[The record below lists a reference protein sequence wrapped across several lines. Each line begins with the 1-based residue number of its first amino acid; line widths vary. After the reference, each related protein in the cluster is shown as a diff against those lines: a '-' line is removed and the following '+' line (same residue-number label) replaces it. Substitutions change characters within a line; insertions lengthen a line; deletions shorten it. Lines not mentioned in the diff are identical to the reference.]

1 MKKIVNLVVALLS
14 IFVLYGC
21 ATNKDIQ
28 TLQVPTNVKINEEGL
43 ITWDEVNNATTYV
56 VTINGETYIASTNS
70 FQVKNINENFSFTV
84 RAEAVGYKTSSE
96 TESIEYIGKAVAE
109 INKIYEYTLSITIGN
124 REDADDVE
132 AYDKNNQLIKEACT
146 IAYEHGV
153 TYEIASSIVNII
165 LDESVNNKDNI
176 PGFIASLVL
185 NFVGLNNDQVVGLV
199 YYGDYVTQ
207 VKLNSLATS
216 FAGSEI
222 ETALQGINELLVR
235 NDYEIADALANI
247 IIQCLKVYRQGT
259 VQVLSKLQKLLGS
272 SNNQEIAY
280 NAVQLKE
287 GIVKVLLDNV
297 VSNEDL
303 AVVLDF
309 AKDAVLVAAPIVS
322 SLVTDNEKLAN
333 VIAQVVEVMKGID
346 SLEVAGAITDLYK
359 AFLNSLDYITE
370 DLVAKALEYEDT
382 RQIIGYIVL
391 QGIKNIIPEI
401 TITSDD
407 LKLVIDLIWYEVG
420 VIIPDL
426 KDVSLMDIINISEEK
441 YNELLG
447 TVAKL
452 FNDDYK
458 AFRDFITSDET
469 IKAIVEAL
477 KFRVV
482 EGKLSPDQSV
492 SVKIEEVAND
502 KILSKVFEKY
512 GISSVDELVVGK
524 TYKILGVHK
533 FGESFITI
541 KSYSVTIT
549 NISSEEVTYYYENVA
564 YTVENIDSLLPILDK
579 MIELFETESITTIEN
594 LKAIIKV
601 VVDVDFVSDETI
613 KSILTVITNFKEE
626 DIKVLIKDLATLTKS
641 LVSFVKEVG
650 VEEFINDMING
661 DIQAIF
667 PFFNEENIATI
678 KLLANDLATTLD
690 NAKAFPMNYVF
701 GEGDNSF
708 TLTFESKDEF
718 IETMNQFIEM
728 LESLNRAE

>member
-1 MKKIVNLVVALLS
+1 MKKIINLVVALLS

-84 RAEAVGYKTSSE
+84 RAEAVGYKSSSE

-132 AYDKNNQLIKEACT
+132 AYDKNNQLIKKACT
-146 IAYEHGV
+146 IAYDHGV

-259 VQVLSKLQKLLGS
+259 VQVLPKLQKLLGS

-287 GIVKVLLDNV
+287 AIVKVLLDNV

-309 AKDAVLVAAPIVS
+309 AKDAV
-322 SLVTDNEKLAN
+322 
-333 VIAQVVEVMKGID
+333 
-346 SLEVAGAITDLYK
+346 
-359 AFLNSLDYITE
+359 
-370 DLVAKALEYEDT
+370 
-382 RQIIGYIVL
+382 
-391 QGIKNIIPEI
+391 
-401 TITSDD
+401 
-407 LKLVIDLIWYEVG
+407 
-420 VIIPDL
+420 
-426 KDVSLMDIINISEEK
+426 
-441 YNELLG
+441 
-447 TVAKL
+447 
-452 FNDDYK
+452 
-458 AFRDFITSDET
+458 
-469 IKAIVEAL
+469 
-477 KFRVV
+477 
-482 EGKLSPDQSV
+482 
-492 SVKIEEVAND
+492 
-502 KILSKVFEKY
+502 
-512 GISSVDELVVGK
+512 
-524 TYKILGVHK
+524 
-533 FGESFITI
+533 
-541 KSYSVTIT
+541 
-549 NISSEEVTYYYENVA
+549 
-564 YTVENIDSLLPILDK
+564 
-579 MIELFETESITTIEN
+579 
-594 LKAIIKV
+594 
-601 VVDVDFVSDETI
+601 
-613 KSILTVITNFKEE
+613 
-626 DIKVLIKDLATLTKS
+626 
-641 LVSFVKEVG
+641 
-650 VEEFINDMING
+650 
-661 DIQAIF
+661 
-667 PFFNEENIATI
+667 
-678 KLLANDLATTLD
+678 
-690 NAKAFPMNYVF
+690 
-701 GEGDNSF
+701 
-708 TLTFESKDEF
+708 
-718 IETMNQFIEM
+718 
-728 LESLNRAE
+728 